1 MSDCNH
7 LKVFNQVAKDSI
19 LDIAIVTG
27 EEPHI
32 LPFIKNPLL
41 CKFLKVIGLISCHI
55 DMGNKIRKNKDKQ
68 AIIVHGFSNGFLIF
82 TYCFSLFTT
91 KNVYVLTHHNIQ
103 QAFDNLPSRLML
115 KFYNSLNYKFIL
127 NETSMIL
134 KYLGFSDKEIDKHLF
149 LLHPVV
155 KTEPLNVSNSE
166 LSKQKKIGLIG
177 KFRKGKKM
185 EKTLQLLLNIQKKID
200 FELIIGTDDFSP
212 FTKLDNN
219 KIKLVNTC
227 EKDDYYATLA
237 ECDIII
243 LNYEKSKY
251 FYRCSGVAADAIGTK
266 TFVLCPN
273 FPLMNNQISYP
284 SKVGLL
290 YENESDLE
298 TAIQQSL
305 NLVSNNVILFE
316 NHYSERSIENIA
328 SDFAKQLE
336 TKINLVKSD
345 YFLRGFN

>member
-7 LKVFNQVAKDSI
+7 LTVFNQVAKDSI
-19 LDIAIVTG
+19 IDIAIVTG
-27 EEPHI
+27 KEPQI
-32 LPFIKNPLL
+32 LPFIKNPLI
-41 CKFLKVIGLISCHI
+41 CKFLKAIGLISCHI
-55 DMGNKIRKNKDKQ
+55 DMGKKIRKNKDKQ
-68 AIIVHGFSNGFLIF
+68 AIIVHGFSNEFLIF

-91 KNVYVLTHHNIQ
+91 KNVYILTHHNIQ

-115 KFYNSLNYKFIL
+115 KFYNLLNYKFIL

-134 KYLGFSDKEIDKHLF
+134 KYLGFSDKEIDKHIS

-155 KTEPLNVSNSE
+155 KVEALNVSKSKLN
-166 LSKQKKIGLIG
+166 KQKKIGLIG
-177 KFRKGKKM
+177 NFRKGKKM

-200 FELIIGTDDFSP
+200 FKLIIGTDDLSP
-212 FTKLDNN
+212 FTKLDKNE
-219 KIKLVNTC
+219 IKLVNTC
-227 EKDDYYATLA
+227 KIDEYYHTLA

-284 SKVGLL
+284 SKVGFI

-305 NLVSNNVILFE
+305 NLVSNNIILFE
-316 NHYSERSIENIA
+316 NHYLERSIENIA
-328 SDFAKQLE
+328 SNFARQLE
-336 TKINLVKSD
+336 TKINLVK
-345 YFLRGFN
+345 